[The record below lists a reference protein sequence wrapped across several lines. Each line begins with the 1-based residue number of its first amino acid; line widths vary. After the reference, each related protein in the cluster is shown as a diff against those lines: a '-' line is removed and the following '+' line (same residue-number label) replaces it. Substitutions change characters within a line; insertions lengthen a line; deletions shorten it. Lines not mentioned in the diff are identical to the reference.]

1 MLFKKPIE
9 LIAAEARAS
18 NLTAVLGPVQL
29 MLLGVGC
36 IIGAGIF
43 VMTGTA
49 AASYAG
55 PGVMLSFLLAG
66 FACAFA
72 GLSYAELA
80 STMPASGSAYT
91 YAYASLGEVFAWI
104 MGWLL
109 LLEYGVAAAFVSV
122 GFAGYLTSLLASL
135 GISLPVGLS
144 TSMIDSA
151 NGPGGLTFFF
161 TGHFNV
167 IAVAAVVA
175 VAALQ
180 IWGIR
185 QSAAVTNFFVVVKLA
200 VLIAFVAF
208 ASHAINPNNW
218 HPLIPAA
225 QGPFTFGIGG
235 VFRAASVVFVSYLG
249 FEAVSVAAGEARNPQ
264 RDVPIGIIGALII
277 CTIVYIAVS
286 AVMTG
291 VVSYTKLG
299 VPDPVAVAVDAVGM
313 GWMGLLVKIGAVAG
327 LGSVLLV
334 LIYSLS
340 RVGFAI
346 SRDGLLPPSLGR
358 LHPKFATPYVA
369 TMVLGTIVAVGAGVL
384 PIALLADLISVG
396 TASAFAIVAIC
407 VMWLRSTHPEIH
419 RPFRVPFGGVR
430 IGKAWIGV
438 TPVLALAGALMMAVP
453 TLADMIVKATQG
465 QGLPL
470 AVFVGYLLI
479 GALFYAFYGMNR
491 AKALREKTA

>member
-1 MLFKKPIE
+1 MFFKKPIE
-9 LIAAEARAS
+9 LIEGEARAA
-18 NLTAVLGPVQL
+18 NLTAALGPIQL
-29 MLLGVGC
+29 VLLGVGC

-55 PGVMLSFLLAG
+55 PAVMISFALAG

-91 YAYASLGEVFAWI
+91 YAYASLGEVFAWG

-122 GFAGYLTSLLASL
+122 GFAGYLSSLLASL
-135 GISLPVGLS
+135 GVVIPAGLS
-144 TSMIDSA
+144 TSMVDSA
-151 NGPGGLTFFF
+151 QGPAGLTFFI
-161 TGHFNV
+161 TGHFNF
-167 IAVAAVVA
+167 IAVAAVLA
-175 VAALQ
+175 VAGLQ
-180 IWGIR
+180 VWGVR
-185 QSAAVTNFFVVVKLA
+185 QSAAVTNFMVVVKLA
-200 VLIAFVAF
+200 VLAAFVAF
-208 ASHAINPNNW
+208 ASHAIDPGNW
-218 HPLIPAA
+218 QPFIPAA
-225 QGPFTFGIGG
+225 QGPFTFGWGG

-249 FEAVSVAAGEARNPQ
+249 FEAVSVAAGEARNPK
-264 RDVPIGIIGALII
+264 RDVPIGILGALII
-277 CTIVYIAVS
+277 CTIIYMAVA

-299 VPDPVAVAVDAVGM
+299 VPDPVAVAVDAVGL
-313 GWMGLLVKIGAVAG
+313 GWLGLLVKIGAVAG

-340 RVGFAI
+340 RVGFAMA
-346 SRDGLLPPSLGR
+346 RDGLLPPSLGR
-358 LHPKFATPYVA
+358 LHPKLATPYIATVVLAIVVA
-369 TMVLGTIVAVGAGVL
+369 AGAGLL

-407 VMWLRSTHPEIH
+407 VMWLRSTHPDIH
-419 RPFRVPFGGVR
+419 RPFRVPFGGVW

-438 TPVLALAGALMMAVP
+438 TPMLALAGALMMAIPV
-453 TLADMIVKATQG
+453 LLDMIDKAKRG

-470 AVFVGYLLI
+470 AVFVGYLLV
-479 GALFYAFYGMNR
+479 GALLYAFYGMRR
-491 AKALREKTA
+491 AKALRDAA